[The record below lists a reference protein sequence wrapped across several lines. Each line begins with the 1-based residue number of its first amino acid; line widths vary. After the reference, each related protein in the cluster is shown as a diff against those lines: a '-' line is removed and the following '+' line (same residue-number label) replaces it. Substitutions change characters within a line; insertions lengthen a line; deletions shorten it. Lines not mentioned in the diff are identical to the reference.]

1 MISAA
6 PHYLQAA
13 DFPVVEMAESTA
25 PVPDPEPAS
34 MSEPMP
40 EAVFESAPE
49 PEPIPVP
56 VPEPAPDPVFEAAPQ
71 SSTQSDPEPDSYLAL
86 EEMDKATEE
95 STVEQHEVDDAPV
108 TGANEATGP
117 ASERAEIATEAPA
130 ILPEPVVVE
139 YAQPNISP
147 YEGKAVTVLIGSSGK
162 RYTIPENLLSKAAT
176 LPSYQDVS
184 GSPAVILS
192 DVDEDIGHTIMHYL
206 YTGNYETVKPPSTSE
221 LPRRATEYTRS
232 VFAYRIAVRHGLDG
246 LTEHAKRYI
255 QIFDKEVSIIDI
267 ISLGRKAFPK
277 ISEEP
282 WFSEY
287 LTARITASFEAD
299 EGIFQREQFFEG
311 FGETP
316 DFDKFLGKV
325 MAQVYSNKISSIQH
339 EAGLRS
345 GDNKITTLDA
355 DEEEIVGSDRDIHI
369 AQASSI
375 EGDVCPKADSG
386 INEES
391 SPRTGALNG
400 HTLCI
405 GRSSDR
411 DFDHRRQEYIDGS
424 DLSTNAEYDEIGSS
438 DINILTPDSETDN
451 PVPSRKPPS
460 NRSEDS
466 CFCPHWKVHSTDRD
480 LWKGCEL
487 CKRYLRRMFTDLV
500 IDGW

>member
-1 MISAA
+1 
-6 PHYLQAA
+6 
-13 DFPVVEMAESTA
+13 V
-25 PVPDPEPAS
+25 
-34 MSEPMP
+34 
-40 EAVFESAPE
+40 
-49 PEPIPVP
+49 
-56 VPEPAPDPVFEAAPQ
+56 
-71 SSTQSDPEPDSYLAL
+71 
-86 EEMDKATEE
+86 
-95 STVEQHEVDDAPV
+95 
-108 TGANEATGP
+108 N
-117 ASERAEIATEAPA
+117 
-130 ILPEPVVVE
+130 
-139 YAQPNISP
+139 
-147 YEGKAVTVLIGSSGK
+147 
-162 RYTIPENLLSKAAT
+162 
-176 LPSYQDVS
+176 

-221 LPRRATEYTRS
+221 LPTRATEYTRS
-232 VFAYRIAVRHGLDG
+232 VFAYRVAVRHGLDG

-255 QIFDKEVSIIDI
+255 QTFDKEVSIIDI

-299 EGIFQREQFFEG
+299 EGIFQRGQFFEG

-339 EAGLRS
+339 ETGLRS
-345 GDNKITTLDA
+345 CDNKITTPNA
-355 DEEEIVGSDRDIHI
+355 DEEEIVGSDHDISI
-369 AQASSI
+369 TQASST
-375 EGDVCPKADSG
+375 EGDLCPEADSG
-386 INEES
+386 IDEES

-400 HTLCI
+400 HTPFI

-411 DFDHRRQEYIDGS
+411 DFDHRRPEYIDGS

-438 DINILTPDSETDN
+438 DVNILTPDSGTDN
-451 PVPSRKPPS
+451 PVPTRKPPS
-460 NRSEDS
+460 HRSGDN
-466 CFCPHWKVHSTDRD
+466 CFCPHWRVHSTDRD
-480 LWKGCEL
+480 LWKGCGL